1 MSFALSSLRFAPALL
16 ATGLLAAPLSARAQ
30 EAKTDRYYELETKY
44 LFGFTVGT
52 DIGAEGEKEFESETT
67 GSFQK
72 RGGRYRA
79 IEQELEFEYVP
90 TQFLNHEFSVH
101 FLSQQISNVQ
111 GLDNFSQTG
120 FSGLAWKPKWLI
132 IGRGPGNPIG
142 LSLSVQPEWE
152 NLDGPNGA
160 HTNNFSFETR
170 LAADT
175 ELIPNMFYA
184 AINLFY
190 APEVGRAATDSAW
203 SRASTYGAS
212 GAIAYRVAPKVTLGA
227 EAEVDLAYGGLG
239 LNAFDGSGLFVGP
252 TLHIQFGPKIFLA
265 AAWSVEVS
273 GHASGDPGRLDLTNF
288 ERQRA
293 NLKMGFE
300 F

>member
-1 MSFALSSLRFAPALL
+1 
-16 ATGLLAAPLSARAQ
+16 
-30 EAKTDRYYELETKY
+30 
-44 LFGFTVGT
+44 
-52 DIGAEGEKEFESETT
+52 
-67 GSFQK
+67 
-72 RGGRYRA
+72 
-79 IEQELEFEYVP
+79 
-90 TQFLNHEFSVH
+90 
-101 FLSQQISNVQ
+101 
-111 GLDNFSQTG
+111 
-120 FSGLAWKPKWLI
+120 
-132 IGRGPGNPIG
+132 
-142 LSLSVQPEWE
+142 
-152 NLDGPNGA
+152 
-160 HTNNFSFETR
+160 
-170 LAADT
+170 
-175 ELIPNMFYA
+175 MFYA